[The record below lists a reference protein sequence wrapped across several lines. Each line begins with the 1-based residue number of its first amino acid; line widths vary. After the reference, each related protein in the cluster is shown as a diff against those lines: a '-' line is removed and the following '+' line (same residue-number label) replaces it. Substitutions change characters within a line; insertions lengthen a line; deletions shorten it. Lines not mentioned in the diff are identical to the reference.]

1 MASPSGGKL
10 WDKSEPLDALIE
22 RFTVGDD
29 YQLDSALVAAD
40 CVASLAH
47 ATMLAAIAVI
57 APGDLEQLRSGLLA
71 ALQQA
76 EEGSFVIERADED
89 GHTALERFLTRHT
102 AAGARIHTGRSRND
116 QVMAAL
122 RLYGRDALVALQRLV
137 LDLADA
143 LLGFAAAHER
153 RSMPGRTHT
162 QIAMPSTLGL
172 WAAAFAEELLD
183 DLALLETCYRLTNR
197 SPLGSAAG
205 YGAPLPLDREQ
216 VAALLGCDGPVHN
229 VLAAANSRGKL
240 EAITLDALDQVAMTL
255 SRLAQDLM
263 LFSLPEL
270 GYVTLPVELCTGS
283 SIMPHK
289 RNPDGLELVR
299 ARAATVSG
307 LAGGVKGIVR
317 TLPSGYHRD
326 LQETKRPYLQGF
338 EIVAGQLSVML
349 LTVER
354 LQVHDDALTRALTPE
369 LFATDT
375 AFALVRGGMAFRD
388 AYRAASGTEG
398 GAMERDDLGAEAE
411 AEAALARRTA
421 TGMEG
426 GAMERDDLGAEAEA
440 ALARRTATGMEGGA
454 MERADPGAEAKAALA
469 RRTATGMEGG
479 AMERDDPGAEA
490 EAALARRTATGMGG
504 GAMGRDDLGAE
515 AEAALARRTA
525 TGMEGGAME
534 RADLGAEA
542 EAALARRTATGTA
555 GNLDLR
561 GCRRRTAAERRR
573 VDGEAARTGAALAR
587 LVGRPVQVCRGAWL
601 HREAAGA

>member
-1 MASPSGGKL
+1 MASPGGKL
-10 WDKSEPLDALIE
+10 WDKSEPLDALLE

-29 YQLDSALVAAD
+29 YQLDRVLVAAD

-47 ATMLAAIAVI
+47 ATMLAGIAVLT
-57 APGDLEQLRSGLLA
+57 PGDLEELRSGLLA

-76 EEGSFVIERADED
+76 EEESFVIERADED

-122 RLYGRDALVALQRLV
+122 RLYGRDALVALQSLA

-143 LLGFAAAHER
+143 LLDFAAAHER
-153 RSMPGRTHT
+153 RSMPGRTHM

-338 EIVAGQLSVML
+338 EIVAGQLRVMR

-369 LFATDT
+369 LFATET
-375 AFALVRGGMAFRD
+375 AFALVRDGMAFRD
-388 AYRAASGTEG
+388 AYRAAASVQ
-398 GAMERDDLGAEAE
+398 
-411 AEAALARRTA
+411 
-421 TGMEG
+421 G

-440 ALARRTATGMEGGA
+440 ALARRTATGMQGGA
-454 MERADPGAEAKAALA
+454 ME
-469 RRTATGMEGG
+469 
-479 AMERDDPGAEA
+479 
-490 EAALARRTATGMGG
+490 
-504 GAMGRDDLGAE
+504 RDDLGAE

-525 TGMEGGAME
+525 TGMQGGAME
-534 RADLGAEA
+534 RDDLGAEA
-542 EAALARRTATGTA
+542 EAALARRTASGTA